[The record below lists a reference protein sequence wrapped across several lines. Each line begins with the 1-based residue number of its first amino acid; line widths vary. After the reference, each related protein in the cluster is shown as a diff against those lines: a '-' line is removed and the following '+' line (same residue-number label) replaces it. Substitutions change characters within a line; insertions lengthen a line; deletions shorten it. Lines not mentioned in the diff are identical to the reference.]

1 MLCQDAPGGPRRSCS
16 SARSTF
22 FKYIF
27 LFQIYFVQLD
37 TVEHLVK
44 KYGMTNIDAM
54 ITFDKF
60 FKNYPSGEITKEEFM
75 EEYKDNV
82 MAEAFFK
89 MFDEDGNGTLR
100 FDIIFISGLTLAL
113 TLPFQLLRV
122 HHGQNG
128 PAPR

>member
-1 MLCQDAPGGPRRSCS
+1 M
-16 SARSTF
+16 
-22 FKYIF
+22 
-27 LFQIYFVQLD
+27 
-37 TVEHLVK
+37 EHLVK

-100 FDIIFISGLTLAL
+100 FDITGNTGLTRVL
-113 TLPFQLLRV
+113 TFPFSVFTSILW
-122 HHGQNG
+122 
-128 PAPR
+128 

>member
-1 MLCQDAPGGPRRSCS
+1 M
-16 SARSTF
+16 
-22 FKYIF
+22 
-27 LFQIYFVQLD
+27 
-37 TVEHLVK
+37 EHLVK

-100 FDIIFISGLTLAL
+100 FDIIIISGLTLAL

-122 HHGQNG
+122 HHGQNS
-128 PAPR
+128 PTPR

>member
-1 MLCQDAPGGPRRSCS
+1 MLLCQDAPGAAKRSCS
-16 SARSTF
+16 SARSTSF
-22 FKYIF
+22 LRTNYVDNYI
-27 LFQIYFVQLD
+27 QLD

-60 FKNYPSGEITKEEFM
+60 FKSYPSGEITKEEFL

-100 FDIIFISGLTLAL
+100 FDIKLYLVKVAS
-113 TLPFQLLRV
+113 PK
-122 HHGQNG
+122 H
-128 PAPR
+128 